1 MSDVPPPAPPVP
13 PAPPAAYSGAA
24 AAPVNP
30 GKTMG
35 IVALVLSIIGLHL
48 IGIIVGFVG
57 LNQSKKAGQKNGF
70 ALAGIIIGFIG
81 LVFVLIF
88 FVAGGALFGSLFGG
102 LAQVCNELGSGV
114 WEVDGVTYTCP

>member
-1 MSDVPPPAPPVP
+1 MTDAPPPAP
-13 PAPPAAYSGAA
+13 AYSGAP

-35 IVALVLSIIGLHL
+35 VVALVLSIIGLHL

-70 ALAGIIIGFIG
+70 ALAGIIVGFVG
-81 LVFVLIF
+81 LVAFVLF
-88 FVAGGALFGSLFGG
+88 LTLGGALVASLFGG
-102 LAQVCNELGSGV
+102 LGQVCAELGSGV
-114 WEVDGVTYTCP
+114 WEIDGVTYTCP